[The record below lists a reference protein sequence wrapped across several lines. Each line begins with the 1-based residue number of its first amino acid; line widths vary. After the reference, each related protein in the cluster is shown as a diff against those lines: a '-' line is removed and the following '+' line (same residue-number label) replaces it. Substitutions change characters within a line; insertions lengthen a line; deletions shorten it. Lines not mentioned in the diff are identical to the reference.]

1 MQGNQQARALQIG
14 GWVLVFIGML
24 LPTVFIVAAP
34 RWLIFV
40 LPLACALLVLGLV
53 LVSGRWPSSKDA
65 A

>member
-1 MQGNQQARALQIG
+1 MQGNQQARIVQLG
-14 GWVLVFIGML
+14 GWLLVVIGML

-40 LPLACALLVLGLV
+40 LPLACAILVLGLV
-53 LVSGRWPSSKDA
+53 LVSGRWPPGNDA